1 MDFFVGRKK
10 NKKIKKIIE
19 SESQGPPRNLNHRI
33 NRVTSLALVSTSNKK
48 NYVIDRGSKR
58 NLKFTFHQNFK
69 IKKRDLHAST
79 TKIDDNDDNA
89 E

>member
-33 NRVTSLALVSTSNKK
+33 NRVTNLALVSTSNKK
-48 NYVIDRGSKR
+48 KLRDRSRKQKKVKIHFPSK
-58 NLKFTFHQNFK
+58 F
-69 IKKRDLHAST
+69 
-79 TKIDDNDDNA
+79 
-89 E
+89 